1 MPQYLEPVPN
11 WRDEEKPFM
20 PGSPSSPPHSAPT
33 RVAYACVALLIGITG
48 GLGTALVSANLLNLQ
63 GAMGL
68 TTREAAWLPG
78 AYLVVNVTANLL
90 VFKFRQQFGMRLFA
104 EIGLAL
110 YALIAL
116 LHLFVDDFAVAIL
129 LRAVSGFA
137 GATVSTLTMFYMMQA
152 FPRRYAVRALIGG
165 ISVSQMATPLAWLL
179 SPALLDLGDW
189 HSLYRFEAGLAVCAF
204 AAVVLLKLPPG
215 IRIRS
220 FEKLDFLTFALLAPG
235 VALLG
240 AVLVQGLNEWWFQTP
255 WLAYALIGSVLL
267 LATGLLIE
275 HYRANPLVHTR
286 WLGNA
291 ATIRFVI
298 GALALR
304 FLLSEQTY
312 GAVGLLRT
320 LGMGP
325 DQLQPLYAVILG
337 GLIAGVLTSAL
348 TFSPKAIMPQLLL
361 SAALIAAGSFLDLG
375 VTSQV
380 RPHNMFASQFMVAF
394 ASGLFMGP
402 MMILGI
408 SQALKNGP
416 GHIVTFSVVFSI
428 TQSFAGLA
436 GPAALGTY
444 ELFRQHEYSTS
455 INAHIDPTQGVVAQR
470 LATQQQ
476 LFAGVIT
483 DPVRRQAQGMAQLA
497 QTASREASVRAYDD
511 VFRLTL
517 WLALGFLLWGL
528 YRTAR
533 MAMAAR
539 RTAAQAAPAQDSRS

>member
-1 MPQYLEPVPN
+1 
-11 WRDEEKPFM
+11 M
-20 PGSPSSPPHSAPT
+20 PGSPSSPPHSVRT
-33 RVAYACVALLIGITG
+33 RIAYVCVALLIGITG
-48 GLGTALVSANLLNLQ
+48 GLGTALVSANLANLQ
-63 GAMGL
+63 GALGL
-68 TTREAAWLPG
+68 TQKEAAWLPG

-90 VFKFRQQFGMRLFA
+90 VFKFRQQYGMRLFA

-110 YALIAL
+110 YAVIAL
-116 LHLFVDDFAVAIL
+116 LHLFVDNLVIAIL
-129 LRAVSGFA
+129 LRAASGFA
-137 GATVSTLTMFYMMQA
+137 GATVSALTMFYMMQG
-152 FPRRYAVRALIGG
+152 FPRRYAVKALIAG
-165 ISVSQMATPLAWLL
+165 ISVSQLATPLAWML
-179 SPALLDLGDW
+179 SPALLDSGDW

-215 IRIRS
+215 IRIKS

-255 WLAYALIGSVLL
+255 WLAYALIGSIVLL
-267 LATGLLIE
+267 AAGLLIE

-298 GALALR
+298 GALVLR

-325 DQLQPLYAVILG
+325 DQLQPLYAVILA
-337 GLIAGVLTSAL
+337 GLIAGVAASAL
-348 TFSPKAIMPQLLL
+348 TFSSNAILPQLLL
-361 SAALIAAGSFLDLG
+361 STALIALGSFIDLG

-380 RPHNMFASQFMVAF
+380 RPHDMFASQFILAF
-394 ASGLFMGP
+394 ASGMFIGP
-402 MMILGI
+402 MMVLGI

-436 GPAALGTY
+436 GPAVLGTY
-444 ELFRQHEYSTS
+444 ELFRQHEHSTN

-470 LATQQQ
+470 LSMQQQ
-476 LFAGVIT
+476 MFASVIT
-483 DPVRRQAQGMAQLA
+483 DPALRQAQGMAQLA

-511 VFRLTL
+511 VFRVTL
-517 WLALGFLLWGL
+517 FLALGFLLWGL
-528 YRTAR
+528 YRTAIT
-533 MAMAAR
+533 AVSTR
-539 RTAAQAAPAQDSRS
+539 RTAAAAARTDEPSS